1 MMTGEDEVVVRQ
13 MEERDLS
20 EVCAIENITFSL
32 PWSRESFLSSMRNDD
47 HICLAAFCSG
57 AVAGYGVMLC
67 SFDEGEIALF
77 AVREDLRRLG
87 IGSKL
92 LEALMEKGREKGTE
106 RLTLEV
112 RKSNESAIRLYEK
125 YGFKSVG
132 VRKDFYEKPREDALI
147 MWT

>member
-1 MMTGEDEVVVRQ
+1 MTGDGEVSIRR
-13 MEERDLS
+13 MEEEDLPGI
-20 EVCAIENITFSL
+20 CAIENATFSL

-47 HICLAAFCSG
+47 QICLTACCAG
-57 AVAGYGVMLC
+57 TVAGYGVMLC

-77 AVREDLRRLG
+77 AVREDLRRSG
-87 IGSKL
+87 VGSQL
-92 LEALMEKGREKGTE
+92 LRALMEKGREKGTE
-106 RLTLEV
+106 RFTLEV

-125 YGFKSVG
+125 FGFKSVG